1 MVIDRFMLVFIFHVY
16 RCHRSML
23 TASNYLFSDFL
34 YYVVVYRKIT
44 EIIKLDYSDAN

>member
-1 MVIDRFMLVFIFHVY
+1 
-16 RCHRSML
+16 ML

>member
-1 MVIDRFMLVFIFHVY
+1 
-16 RCHRSML
+16 ML

-34 YYVVVYRKIT
+34 HYVVVYRKIT